1 MIQICNILVK
11 LIYIIVSKLVAE
23 IFHFHSEP
31 KLIELIPQQKSKSH
45 FSVLTVV
52 VDDKI
57 QDRYNFSTQD
67 FFSYQEN

>member
-11 LIYIIVSKLVAE
+11 LIYIYLSKLVAE
-23 IFHFHSEP
+23 IFHIHSEP

-57 QDRYNFSTQD
+57 QDRYILVLD
-67 FFSYQEN
+67 IWE